1 MLGMYFFIFVSC
13 EPFNFC
19 YLLGFSFKTLT
30 KLNTLVVDFFLI
42 TTMQKHGSKLA
53 TVNVT
58 IKLVGLLNNC
68 IFRYQFAKQTK
79 QRINFKTCFV
89 KRYQKVSS

>member
-1 MLGMYFFIFVSC
+1 MLGMYFFILASC

-30 KLNTLVVDFFLI
+30 KLNTLVVDFFLA
-42 TTMQKHGSKLA
+42 TTMQKYRSKLT

-58 IKLVGLLNNC
+58 IKLVGLLNC
-68 IFRYQFAKQTK
+68 IFRYQFARQTE

-89 KRYQKVSS
+89 KRYQKASS